1 MGDADYLYAFQNIV
15 MPIAYEYAPDLVI
28 GAFDSSALRKN
39 VGPDLRAC
47 TVSAGY
53 DAAKGDELGKMNV
66 SPDGYA
72 HMTHMLSALAGG
84 KLLLALEVHP
94 GPTLLCRLSTDTLFW
109 QGGYNVNAIAESA
122 YACVKVIV
130 GDELPVMSS
139 IGAAS
144 LAATNTVHDV
154 RRMQA
159 QYWKCMGEALLSQEE
174 LSKAGKIES
183 LSGARAFRTCSS
195 SRR

>member
-1 MGDADYLYAFQNIV
+1 
-15 MPIAYEYAPDLVI
+15 
-28 GAFDSSALRKN
+28 
-39 VGPDLRAC
+39 
-47 TVSAGY
+47 
-53 DAAKGDELGKMNV
+53 MNV

-84 KLLLALEVHP
+84 KLLLALEVPQVSAFH
-94 GPTLLCRLSTDTLFW
+94 TARLLTRFA

-159 QYWKCMGEALLSQEE
+159 QYWKCMGEAVLSQEE

-183 LSGARAFRTCSS
+183 LSGAFAPSLRGDYRLNRSRSAEVLKKHRLYELWHEYGLFDVEFNSPTLEEAYSNQLLVSCVSS
-195 SRR
+195 SLTCDSG